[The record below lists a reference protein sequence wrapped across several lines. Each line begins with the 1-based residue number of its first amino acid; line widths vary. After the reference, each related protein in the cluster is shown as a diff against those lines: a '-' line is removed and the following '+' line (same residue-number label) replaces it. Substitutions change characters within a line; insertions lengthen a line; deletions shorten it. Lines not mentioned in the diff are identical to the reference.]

1 MGAKYFGGFRVLLD
15 IFANA
20 ARAACEGSHLIV
32 ARRFEGDHAYILQQ
46 EDKRIVFAI
55 PYEKDFTL
63 IGTTEEAFDGDLY
76 DVRISDS
83 EVDYLCGAYSQHFK
97 KPLKREDV
105 LWSYSGVR
113 PLFDV
118 SHRDGRP
125 AGDMRSASRDYILY
139 RHPGVHAPLLSVF
152 GGKLTTYRVLA
163 EKVMDKLLL
172 GREVMVMPGVPKLLC
187 RVEILPGV
195 ISGILLRSKPGSIRG
210 WPGMFCY
217 DMRAVTERGW
227 SAFWMEHAV

>member
-1 MGAKYFGGFRVLLD
+1 
-15 IFANA
+15 
-20 ARAACEGSHLIV
+20 
-32 ARRFEGDHAYILQQ
+32 
-46 EDKRIVFAI
+46 
-55 PYEKDFTL
+55 
-63 IGTTEEAFDGDLY
+63 
-76 DVRISDS
+76 
-83 EVDYLCGAYSQHFK
+83 
-97 KPLKREDV
+97 LKREDV

-172 GREVMVMPGVPKLLC
+172 GREGYGDAWSSEVA
-187 RVEILPGV
+187 LPGGDFAGGHFRYFV
-195 ISGILLRSKPGSIRG
+195 KEQARIYPWVARDVLLRYARSYGTRMERFLDGARSVEDLGRHYGAGLYQAAILYMVRYEWARSVEDVLWRRSKLGLHMSEAEVAALERAFPSILREVG
-210 WPGMFCY
+210 L
-217 DMRAVTERGW
+217 
-227 SAFWMEHAV
+227 